1 MCGALAAIPSARIA
15 FARVPPM
22 IKLNSESR
30 VCLRVSGLMTDY
42 VLGIDVGIRNLGL
55 CAFDLRTGR
64 VAHWARVPLLPAN
77 HPIRAGRLPTYVQQ
91 FLTSHAALFEHAS
104 KIVIEHQLRGLMKS
118 LEQMLHLKFFE
129 RVLIVQPRALKAHY
143 GCATG
148 NYEQNKRAAERWA
161 RGLVAAE
168 PELFE
173 PVALESFVSEAKQDD
188 MADALMLVCF
198 FRDTYVL

>member
-1 MCGALAAIPSARIA
+1 
-15 FARVPPM
+15 
-22 IKLNSESR
+22 
-30 VCLRVSGLMTDY
+30 MTDY
-42 VLGIDVGIRNLGL
+42 VLGIDVGIRNMGL
-55 CAFDLRTGR
+55 CAFDLHTGR

-91 FLTSHAALFEHAS
+91 FLASHAELFEHAS

-118 LEQMLHLKFFE
+118 IEQMLHLKYFE
-129 RVLIVQPRALKAHY
+129 RVLVVQPRALKAHY

-148 NYEQNKRAAERWA
+148 DYEQNKRAAERGA
-161 RGLVAAE
+161 RDRMAAE

-173 PVALESFVSEAKQDD
+173 PAALESFESETKQDD

-198 FRDTYVL
+198 FRDTYVV